1 MTAIRVL
8 TRRALAAIKTSN
20 ALFHILLTMGVPN
33 LAALVQRVQA
43 ILPQGQRGGEER
55 IVMPP
60 VTDRGPLSNQSQ
72 CRTNE
77 SPGPLALQKR
87 KLENFELR
95 LRGETRAFWPANEN

>member
-55 IVMPP
+55 VAMPP
-60 VTDRGPLSNQSQ
+60 LTD
-72 CRTNE
+72 
-77 SPGPLALQKR
+77 PGPTIV
-87 KLENFELR
+87 EPR
-95 LRGETRAFWPANEN
+95 LSVEQMSLWSAVRCKNGNWKNPN